1 MNIWYQPSRAK
12 KGLKKNTKQA
22 FLRWYEG
29 KKTLTKKLDGLFLYT
44 SRNLNDQQRLH
55 NKKAKLDLEDV
66 LNRMKQGNA
75 RDRFNIDSWDRKAR
89 SFVEYGKEWI
99 KQQDFSY
106 VSKKTY
112 SQALKLFEGYFGKHK
127 QCHTISKADIIN
139 FKVDLRENGKSR
151 YSERYELST
160 INTYINRLK
169 LIYASAQ
176 AKDDILT
183 KENYFKT
190 DGYVK
195 VDTDVKKE
203 YINTKEYAQLD
214 YTKCR
219 NEAVAK
225 AFMFGIQT
233 GLRKE
238 DIEKQTWGDL
248 KKDEKGL
255 HIFTIQKKTGKKVRV
270 AIGKIARELLGERKP
285 DHAKLIPFSLTGLN
299 RDYLKLWLA
308 QTFPKKAVGEQRGRN
323 GTVGLTFHSSRA
335 SFITNMLMSGIA
347 PTRVQTYAGH
357 SLLSTTLGYYR
368 GSTEMQEEDMD
379 KMDNIYQGGANLNTA
394 KNIIQ

>member
-55 NKKAKLDLEDV
+55 NKKTKLDLEDV

-99 KQQDFSY
+99 KQQDFTYASE
-106 VSKKTY
+106 KTY
-112 SQALKLFEGYFGKHK
+112 SQALKLFEDYFGKHK
-127 QCHTISKADIIN
+127 QCHTISKADIVN
-139 FKVDLRENGKSR
+139 FKVDLRENAKSR

-169 LIYASAQ
+169 LIYQSAQ
-176 AKDDILT
+176 LNDDILT

-195 VDTDVKKE
+195 VDTDVKSE
-203 YINTKEYAQLD
+203 YISTEEYALLD

-219 NEAVAK
+219 NQAVAK
-225 AFMFGIQT
+225 AFMFSIQT
-233 GLRKE
+233 GLRKD
-238 DIEKQTWGDL
+238 DIKALTWGDL

-255 HIFTIQKKTGKKVRV
+255 HVFTIQKKTGKKIRV
-270 AIGKIARELLGERKP
+270 AIGKIAQELIGGRKP
-285 DHAKLIPFSLTGLN
+285 DHAKLMPFSLTTTNDG
-299 RDYLKLWLA
+299 YFKLWLA
-308 QTFPKKAVGEQRGRN
+308 QTFPNKKIGQQRGRN
-323 GTVGLTFHSSRA
+323 KEVGLTFHSARA

-357 SLLSTTLGYYR
+357 TLLQTTLTYYR
-368 GSTEMQEEDMD
+368 GSTEMQEVDMD
-379 KMDNIYQGGANLNTA
+379 KMDNMYLSGKALHSA

>member
-219 NEAVAK
+219 SCSK
-225 AFMFGIQT
+225 GIYV
-233 GLRKE
+233 
-238 DIEKQTWGDL
+238 WY
-248 KKDEKGL
+248 
-255 HIFTIQKKTGKKVRV
+255 
-270 AIGKIARELLGERKP
+270 
-285 DHAKLIPFSLTGLN
+285 SN
-299 RDYLKLWLA
+299 RSA
-308 QTFPKKAVGEQRGRN
+308 
-323 GTVGLTFHSSRA
+323 
-335 SFITNMLMSGIA
+335 
-347 PTRVQTYAGH
+347 
-357 SLLSTTLGYYR
+357 
-368 GSTEMQEEDMD
+368 
-379 KMDNIYQGGANLNTA
+379 
-394 KNIIQ
+394 